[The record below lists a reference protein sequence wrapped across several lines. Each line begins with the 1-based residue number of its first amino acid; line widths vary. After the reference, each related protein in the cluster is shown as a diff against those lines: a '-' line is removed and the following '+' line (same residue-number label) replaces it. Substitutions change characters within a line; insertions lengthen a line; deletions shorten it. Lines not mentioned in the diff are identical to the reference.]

1 MNHGYRAPVAEPG
14 SELRRRFHQQLDEI
28 DAKVI
33 HLFALVTEGVA
44 AATDALLAG
53 DVEAARELTR
63 RDSIVD
69 QLEGDLEQVAERE
82 LLMETPMAGDMRYLV
97 SVLRVVPELE
107 RSGDLAEHIAQRAAV
122 GLAVRLTPA
131 VRGRIEQMG
140 SITVDLWR
148 RAADSWAERDGE
160 AAAVLDQADDRLDE
174 LHDLLVAELAEADI
188 ALADALQTTLV
199 ARFYERLGDHAVHI
213 AERVRYL
220 ADGS

>member
-69 QLEGDLEQVAERE
+69 QLEVDLEQVAERE

-107 RSGDLAEHIAQRAAV
+107 RSGDLAEHIAQRAAA

-148 RAADSWAERDGE
+148 RAADAWAERDGD
-160 AAAVLDQADDRLDE
+160 AATVLDQADDRLDE

-213 AERVRYL
+213 SERVRYL